1 MEMQTGAGT
10 FTNASISGPFAFG
23 SKGDTNLT
31 GAGGANT
38 VGEVAVDGAGNV
50 SSGAYD
56 FVQDGTPGSVTSL
69 TGTYNVTSTN
79 GRMVVTLNPTGANP
93 VAEVA
98 YLVSPTR
105 IFFLVNDSSKVED
118 GTADQQSNAAF
129 SNSSLNGQF
138 GFVMGGFDTVDFVD
152 RTGPL
157 SADGAGNLNLAEV
170 LNRTGVVTSPG
181 CLTGTYAVSANGRV
195 VANVASL
202 SGNLVIYMVSN
213 NQGYLLQGDSGTEI
227 FGGMAVQQGIVVDPP
242 GGF

>member
-1 MEMQTGAGT
+1 
-10 FTNASISGPFAFG
+10 
-23 SKGDTNLT
+23 
-31 GAGGANT
+31 
-38 VGEVAVDGAGNV
+38 
-50 SSGAYD
+50 
-56 FVQDGTPGSVTSL
+56 
-69 TGTYNVTSTN
+69 
-79 GRMVVTLNPTGANP
+79 MVVTLNPTGANP

-181 CLTGTYAVSANGRV
+181 CLTGTYAVSSNGRV
-195 VANVASL
+195 SASISSL

-227 FGGMAVQQGIVVDPP
+227 FGGMAVQQGVVVDPP